1 MHHITQED
9 DMRRN
14 RIAGAFAGIAIAALA
29 LTGCNSG
36 TPDSPGTT
44 GDAGAGAEGGDA
56 LWEVASDVTLE
67 GSPTYDRM
75 VERDGVI
82 VGVKNDQPGLGYED
96 AASGERTGFDVDI
109 ARWIAASLG
118 FDEDQITYQTIP
130 SANREQAIVN
140 GDIDYYVGTYSIT
153 DKRKEQ
159 IDFAGPYFITGQ
171 GLLVAADNE
180 DIEGP
185 DDLAGKVVC
194 SVTGSTP
201 LQRIRDEYSPGDTR
215 EYDTYS
221 QCIDQLLQGQV
232 DAITTDEAILAGYVA
247 QRPDELKIAGEPFSE
262 ERYGVGL
269 EKGDTALLDHINAL
283 FTDGGD
289 VWTALFDEHLAP
301 AGIEGTQPDV
311 DE

>member
-1 MHHITQED
+1 
-9 DMRRN
+9 MRKT
-14 RIAGAFAGIAIAALA
+14 RIGGAFAGLAIAALV
-29 LTGCNSG
+29 LTACNSG
-36 TPDSPGTT
+36 TPGGTSSGDG
-44 GDAGAGAEGGDA
+44 GDAGGDSAG
-56 LWEVASDVTLE
+56 LWEVATEVDLTD
-67 GSPTYDRM
+67 SPTYDRM

-96 AASGERTGFDVDI
+96 ATTGERTGFDVDV

-118 FDEDQITYQTIP
+118 FDQDQIEYVTIP
-130 SANREQAIVN
+130 SANREQEIVN
-140 GDIDYYVGTYSIT
+140 GNIDYYVGTYSIT
-153 DKRKEQ
+153 DSRKEQ

-180 DIEGP
+180 DIGGP
-185 DDLAGKVVC
+185 DDLEGKIVC

-201 LQRIRDEYSPGDTR
+201 LQRIRDEYNPGDTV

-221 QCIDQLLQGQV
+221 QCVEQLKAGSV

-247 QRPDELKIAGEPFSE
+247 QEPDALKIAGEPFSE

-269 EKGDTALLDHINAL
+269 EKGDTALKDWINTL

-289 VWTALFDEHLAP
+289 VWTGLFDLHLAP
-301 AGIEGTQPDV
+301 AGISGTQPDV

>member
-1 MHHITQED
+1 
-9 DMRRN
+9 MRKT
-14 RIAGAFAGIAIAALA
+14 RIGGALAGVALAALV
-29 LTGCNSG
+29 LTACNSG
-36 TPDSPGTT
+36 TPGTSPS
-44 GDAGAGAEGGDA
+44 DGAEGDDGSSEAA
-56 LWEVASDVTLE
+56 LWEVATEVDLAD
-67 GSPTYDRM
+67 SPTYDRM

-96 AASGERTGFDVDI
+96 ATTGERTGFDVDI

-118 FDEDQITYQTIP
+118 FAEDQIEYVTIP

-153 DKRKEQ
+153 DSRKEQ

-171 GLLVAADNE
+171 GLLVAADND
-180 DIEGP
+180 DINGP
-185 DDLAGKVVC
+185 DDLEGKIVC

-201 LQRIRDEYSPGDTR
+201 LQRIRDEYNPGDTV

-221 QCIDQLLQGQV
+221 QCVEQLKAGSV

-247 QRPDELKIAGEPFSE
+247 QEPDALKIAGEPFSE

-269 EKGDTALLDHINAL
+269 EKGDTALKDWINAL
-283 FTDGGD
+283 FNDNGEI
-289 VWTALFDEHLAP
+289 WSALFDANLAP
-301 AGIEGTQPDV
+301 AGITGEQPTA